1 MSLEEELRVTRC
13 VAAVEAGLAINPD
26 GIINQTEGG
35 VIWNDPDLAIDWP
48 VPPDQAVL
56 SDKDLVLP
64 RLADL
69 PPLSF

>member
-1 MSLEEELRVTRC
+1 M
-13 VAAVEAGLAINPD
+13 LAYKVD
-26 GIINQTEGG
+26 GDYAPQTEGG

-48 VPPDQAVL
+48 VPPDRAVL

>member
-1 MSLEEELRVTRC
+1 M
-13 VAAVEAGLAINPD
+13 LAYKVD
-26 GIINQTEGG
+26 GDYAPQTEGG

-48 VPPDQAVL
+48 VSPDRAVL
-56 SDKDLVLP
+56 SAKDLVLP